1 MVIGT
6 FVLNPS
12 SVSACPDQVV
22 KLSCSSTESTFTSH
36 GWTIRVPGCEDL
48 IPVIRDNTLNAITV
62 TAIGSTCPSGV
73 EFQLMRVSESPFVS
87 NLTTT
92 TALDG
97 TVITCGNIAATSS
110 DVRITIAGNWLL
122 VLVD

>member
-1 MVIGT
+1 M
-6 FVLNPS
+6 
-12 SVSACPDQVV
+12 SACPDQTV
-22 KLSCSSTESTFTSH
+22 KLSCSSTESTDTSH
-36 GWTIRVPGCEDL
+36 GWTIRVPGCDE
-48 IPVIRDNTLNAITV
+48 ITNTVRDNILNTITER
-62 TAIGSTCPSGV
+62 AIGTSCPSGI

-97 TVITCGNIAATSS
+97 TIVTCGNREATSS